1 MLHRDPSNETKVA
14 DCDPVLEQIA
24 RLKLGVTTLATR
36 NVDSL
41 DFHAIAVWR
50 LRAALLEAFRA
61 GQTFQAAGAKP

>member
-1 MLHRDPSNETKVA
+1 MQHQYSPTEAHVA
-14 DCDPVLEQIA
+14 DCEPILEQIA
-24 RLKLGVTTLATR
+24 RLKLSVTTLATR

-61 GQTFQAAGAKP
+61 GQIFQAAGSKP